1 LDSSGAHA
9 KPEKTPTSSGIEGIT
24 HPKALFYKKVEA
36 GFGLSWTAVILIITF
51 NG

>member
-36 GFGLSWTAVILIITF
+36 GFELSWTAVILIITF